1 MLCSSAK
8 FGNGVSIGLID
19 EIDAKK
25 IRHRKS
31 FRQTA
36 FPESLLSMSVVP
48 MSFFAPALQS
58 PRWIVLG
65 STAEGGLQRA
75 RRKQLS
81 RNEAG
86 VTVTV
91 TYRT

>member
-36 FPESLLSMSVVP
+36 FSGKLIVHVSCPDVIFRASISTLDRAGLNGRRGTTEGKKEAIKPE
-48 MSFFAPALQS
+48 
-58 PRWIVLG
+58 
-65 STAEGGLQRA
+65 
-75 RRKQLS
+75 
-81 RNEAG
+81 
-86 VTVTV
+86 
-91 TYRT
+91 